1 VKYHDVEHGRL
12 IQVGRKANAE
22 FWDDTWSGNEIAS
35 FDPQSVL
42 PFVELTKRFLPIGS
56 TILEGG
62 CGTGGKVAALTASGY
77 RMVGVDY
84 APETVSRLNRL
95 CPEFDIRVGDVFQL
109 DFPEGY
115 FDGYWSFGVI
125 EHFWTGYHK
134 IIREAHRVIRD
145 QGYLFLTFPCMS
157 PLRKLKAEMGFY
169 KRWQGTDEPEGFYQ
183 FILPVQGVAQV
194 LASCGFEVEAASV
207 IQIKSGV
214 KQELQVLWKAWQI
227 GSRLWGQR
235 ANKHLDDWLE
245 HHWALKVGH
254 LGLLAARVSKRS

>member
-1 VKYHDVEHGRL
+1 
-12 IQVGRKANAE
+12 
-22 FWDDTWSGNEIAS
+22 
-35 FDPQSVL
+35 
-42 PFVELTKRFLPIGS
+42 
-56 TILEGG
+56 
-62 CGTGGKVAALTASGY
+62 
-77 RMVGVDY
+77 
-84 APETVSRLNRL
+84 
-95 CPEFDIRVGDVFQL
+95 
-109 DFPEGY
+109 
-115 FDGYWSFGVI
+115 
-125 EHFWTGYHK
+125 
-134 IIREAHRVIRD
+134 
-145 QGYLFLTFPCMS
+145 
-157 PLRKLKAEMGFY
+157 MGFY